1 MKKLGLF
8 TNFQFDRLF
17 QIYQE
22 NIKSLVTKHYRGV
35 SEPNIEP
42 IYVLPQGIEFAR
54 DNKTVNSGLFESCF
68 RSAVEYA
75 INVQHCDVIA
85 LCFDDTYLHSLGEEI
100 FAEDEQVNDEAKLI
114 SLVDCALAVCKQRK
128 RFRHLGLLSNGDIR
142 DDNYTRERFQTAGYE
157 ISMPF
162 NAKELSELNRQ
173 ATIIDVDGDPEDID
187 VDQLRSIC
195 SFVESITKAEK
206 INGLLT
212 LGYFEL
218 CGVFAH
224 SGLTVPVVNLV
235 EEHIKAIANA
245 ILSQ

>member
-22 NIKSLVTKHYRGV
+22 NLKRLVTKHYRGV
-35 SEPNIEP
+35 SGPNIEP
-42 IYVLPQGIEFAR
+42 IYVLPQGTEFAR

-68 RSAVEYA
+68 RSAIEYA

-85 LCFDDTYLHSLGEEI
+85 LSFDDTYLHSLGEEI
-100 FAEDEQVNDEAKLI
+100 FAEDEQVNPGAKLV
-114 SLVDCALAVCKQRK
+114 SLMDCALTACRHHK
-128 RFRHLGLLSNGDIR
+128 RFRHLGLLSNGNLR
-142 DDNYTRERFQTAGYE
+142 DDNYTRERFRAAGYE

-162 NAKELSELNRQ
+162 NARELSDLNRQ
-173 ATIIDVDGDPEDID
+173 AIIIGVDSDPENID

-195 SFVESITKAEK
+195 SFVESVAKAEK
-206 INGLLT
+206 INGFLA

-218 CGVFAH
+218 CSVFAH

-235 EEHIKAIANA
+235 EEHIKAIASA
-245 ILSQ
+245 IIS